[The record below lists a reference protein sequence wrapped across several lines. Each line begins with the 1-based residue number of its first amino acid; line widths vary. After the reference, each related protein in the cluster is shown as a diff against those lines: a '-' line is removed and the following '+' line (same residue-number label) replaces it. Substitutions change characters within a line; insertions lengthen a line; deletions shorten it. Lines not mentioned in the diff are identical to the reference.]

1 MAQKRG
7 EGGQVSVHHADVF
20 RSLLVPRELAATMSY
35 PPAREVTADGPREL
49 QDRAIDEVAAVQQ
62 RAEVDVVSDRELRR
76 IQFFD
81 PCGFE
86 SGTNAP
92 LSAAQG
98 DKLKLVV
105 DVAHSVR
112 AGARS

>member
-1 MAQKRG
+1 M
-7 EGGQVSVHHADVF
+7 SVHHADVVG
-20 RSLLVPRELAATMSY
+20 SLLAPRELAAAISY
-35 PPAREVTADGPREL
+35 PPVREVTAAEPCEL
-49 QDRAIDEVAAVQQ
+49 QDRAIDQALAVQQ
-62 RAEVDVVSDRELRR
+62 RAEVDVVSDGEPRR

-112 AGARS
+112 AAARS